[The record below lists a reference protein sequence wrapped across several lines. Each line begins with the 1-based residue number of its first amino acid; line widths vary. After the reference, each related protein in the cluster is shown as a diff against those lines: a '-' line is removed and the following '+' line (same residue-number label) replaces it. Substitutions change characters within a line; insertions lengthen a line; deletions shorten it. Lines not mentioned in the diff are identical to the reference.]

1 MYEQNR
7 SRSSKFYYL
16 LNFKVITF
24 DFQKKKKTVFKNLK
38 PVNIHSFLF
47 KVWCVPH

>member
-1 MYEQNR
+1 MYEQNG

-24 DFQKKKKTVFKNLK
+24 DFQKKKKQFLK
-38 PVNIHSFLF
+38 I
-47 KVWCVPH
+47 